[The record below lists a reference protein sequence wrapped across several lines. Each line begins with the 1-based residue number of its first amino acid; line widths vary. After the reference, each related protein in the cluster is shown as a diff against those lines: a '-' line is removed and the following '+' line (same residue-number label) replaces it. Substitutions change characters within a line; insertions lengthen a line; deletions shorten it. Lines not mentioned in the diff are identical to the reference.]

1 MTEEPGTQGGAA
13 VSKKRY
19 RTKTKRSRRKSP
31 SSPRWRAVSADGE
44 LQLALPIPQLLAATH
59 GAVEALAG
67 EAGLLVIKA
76 LIDEEVEQLA
86 GRRYKH
92 DPQREG
98 VRWGKD
104 EGFVVF
110 DGNKVPVHR
119 PRVRGAD
126 GGEVQLQ
133 RYRMFQ
139 SKDRSQESVVKHI
152 LRGVSTRDYEGVVD
166 DLCDGYGVQKSSVSR
181 HWKAA
186 TAKELAALVERPLED
201 LDLCVLMVDGISFHE
216 FTLVV
221 ALGVTS
227 DGRKHVLGIWDGAT
241 ENGAVVKALL
251 EGLVERGLPIDRNYL
266 FVIDGSKALRK
277 GIVSVFGRSAV
288 IQRCLVHK
296 ERNVLSHLPDS
307 RQATI
312 RRALRAA
319 WGMRDHD
326 EAKKAL
332 ERLASKLDALSPS
345 AAASLREGLE
355 ETLTLHRIDAPVEL
369 RNFLRTT
376 NPIENIFA
384 RTRELCRN
392 VKRWSSADMALR
404 WASTM
409 LLHAERKFRRVIGHR
424 QIPVLVQR
432 LLDLDKEEAVA

>member
-1 MTEEPGTQGGAA
+1 M
-13 VSKKRY
+13 SKKKY

-31 SSPRWRAVSADGE
+31 SSPRWRFVCADGE
-44 LQLALPIPQLLAATH
+44 VQLALPIPQLLAATH
-59 GAVEALAG
+59 GAIEALAG

-76 LIDEEVEQLA
+76 MIDEEVEQLA
-86 GRRYKH
+86 GRRYEH
-92 DPQREG
+92 DPERG
-98 VRWGKD
+98 AVRWGKE

-119 PRVRGAD
+119 PRVRRAD

-139 SKDRSQESVVKHI
+139 NEGRSQQSVVKHI
-152 LRGVSTRDYEGVVD
+152 LRGVSTRNFEGVVD
-166 DLCDGYGVQKSSVSR
+166 NLCEGYGVQRSSVSR

-186 TAKELAALVERPLED
+186 TVKELAALMERPLED
-201 LDLCVLMVDGISFHE
+201 LDLCVLMIDGISFHE

-221 ALGVTS
+221 ALGVDS
-227 DGRKHVLGIWDGAT
+227 EGKKHVLGIWDGAT

-251 EGLVERGLPIDRNYL
+251 EDLIERGLSSERNYL

-277 GIVSVFGRSAV
+277 GIVSVFGQGAV

-307 RQATI
+307 RHATI

-332 ERLASKLDALSPS
+332 EKLASQLDAISPG

-355 ETLTLHRIDAPVEL
+355 ETLTLQRIDAPVEL
-369 RNFLRTT
+369 RDFLRTT

-392 VKRWSSADMALR
+392 VKRWSSAEMALR

-409 LLHAERKFRRVIGHR
+409 LLHAERKFRRVIGYR
-424 QIPVLVQR
+424 QFPGLVQR
-432 LLDLDKEEAVA
+432 LADVDKEQAVA